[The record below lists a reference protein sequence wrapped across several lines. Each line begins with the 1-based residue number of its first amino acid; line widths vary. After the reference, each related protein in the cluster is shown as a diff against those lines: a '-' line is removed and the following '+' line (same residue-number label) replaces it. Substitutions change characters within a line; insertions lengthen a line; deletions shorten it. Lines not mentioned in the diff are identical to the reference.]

1 MIQSLRIKHWIKNV
15 VIFAAPLFAL
25 KFQLVYLG
33 WVTVGFF
40 AFSFLASAFYLVND
54 VVDIEKDRKHPRKKN
69 RPVASGEISVFAALT
84 TAAILAIGSIGV
96 AFFLDM
102 SFGLILCT
110 YAFLQLLYN
119 WQLKQVVILDI
130 MVVALGFVLRA
141 LSGAVIAGVAASGW
155 FLLCVGFLAFF
166 LAIEKRKAELAN
178 GSKTTRVVLQY
189 YNPDWLHRMENVAT
203 SASIIT
209 YSLWTVENNQSKW
222 FLLTIPLVVYV
233 IFKYQQLSE
242 TEIAETP
249 ELIMLKK
256 PAVLIAVVLWAV
268 ISLLILLAV
277 NGYNIF

>member
-25 KFQLVYLG
+25 KIQPVHLG

-40 AFSFLASAFYLVND
+40 AFSFLASAFYLIND
-54 VVDIEKDRKHPRKKN
+54 VVDIEKDRNHPTKKN
-69 RPVASGEISVFAALT
+69 RPIASGEVSIFAALT
-84 TAAILAIGSIGV
+84 TAAFLAIGSIGI
-96 AFFLDM
+96 AFYLDIN
-102 SFGLILCT
+102 FGLILCT
-110 YAFLQLLYN
+110 YALLQLLYN

-141 LSGAVIAGVAASGW
+141 FSGAVIVNVAASGW

-178 GSKTTRVVLQY
+178 GSENTRVVLQHY
-189 YNPDWLHRMENVAT
+189 SLNWLHRMENVAT
-203 SASIIT
+203 SAAIIT
-209 YSLWTVENNQSKW
+209 YSLWTIESNQSKW

-242 TEIAETP
+242 TKIAETP

-256 PAVLIAVVLWAV
+256 PAVLIAVVLWAG

-277 NGYNIF
+277 NGYNVF